1 MKPNFCQKCWFLKWI
16 IYTGIIYNGCTTY
29 IYKNCKLILTNYYYI
44 SITNTLALQINKKH
58 ARTLS
63 RSRHKRVHGLKLQN
77 IALLNGMIGN
87 LTGPYE
93 EQRHDSF
100 MLAESGFLAQLQQHA
115 CFGNRP
121 LSIYGI
127 LHTLLA
133 FIWKHHLEVHILLMN
148 KIVTARPWVLS
159 EYL

>member
-1 MKPNFCQKCWFLKWI
+1 M
-16 IYTGIIYNGCTTY
+16 IYTGIICNGCTTY
-29 IYKNCKLILTNYYYI
+29 ICKNCKLILTNYYYI
-44 SITNTLALQINKKH
+44 SLALQINKKH

-63 RSRHKRVHGLKLQN
+63 RSRHKRVHGLKFQN
-77 IALLNGMIGN
+77 IALLYGMIGN

-93 EQRHDSF
+93 GRRHDSF
-100 MLAESGFLAQLQQHA
+100 MFAESGLLAQLQQYA

-121 LSIYGI
+121 QSIYGI

-148 KIVTARPWVLS
+148 KIVTTRP
-159 EYL
+159 